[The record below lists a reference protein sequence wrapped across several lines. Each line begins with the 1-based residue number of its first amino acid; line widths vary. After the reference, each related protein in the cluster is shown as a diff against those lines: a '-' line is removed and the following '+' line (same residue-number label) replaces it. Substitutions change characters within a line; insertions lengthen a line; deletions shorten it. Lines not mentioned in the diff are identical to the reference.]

1 MVASIMTNLREK
13 CKGCDKNLLTH
24 HRVASCDSCTNLFHD
39 KCSSKMLRY
48 NSINDTWTCQ
58 TCISKMPSRYN
69 PFASLCATA
78 SHNSREP
85 LCEDSDLQKINDI
98 LKNCDYYDIDKIGEL
113 LSNKSNEQNKVVT
126 TLFNN
131 IDGNASNFDSFCTAI
146 SNKNHKFSIIAL
158 AETNID
164 EEHGQLYQME
174 GYHKPLYQSKISGK
188 KKGSGLGIY
197 VEENLEFCEVPQFN
211 HCMENMESL
220 FIQTKNTSEVLTFG
234 VVYRPPSGNESEFLK
249 MFETLLSSLPNKN
262 VSISGDFNIDLHKHC
277 EKFENILY
285 CNGFVPLISIATNE
299 KSGCTPS
306 CIDNIFVNS
315 WDNVSLSGASKNKV
329 SSHNPIFCDMGI
341 EYQPSQKERNTPRYD
356 TCDPNM
362 DIFMQKLETSMRN
375 NMSYSNIPLTDN
387 IEPAFKTFTDD
398 LSELID
404 ECFLVDPENVKNS
417 KRTIFV
423 NPWITPGIIASVK
436 TKQYLY
442 ENWKKS
448 VTETNK
454 LGDHDLYLKYS
465 DFRRK
470 LKYIIRCAKHKY
482 YGNKFDKYNGNMR
495 KTWQLINELRGK
507 VKHKN
512 KPSFKIDGQLV
523 HDKRIISNGF
533 NKYFTSVAEN
543 MNQELANNLH
553 DNEVIDNRM
562 FFDKSISSSMF
573 FKPCNE
579 NEISEIISELE
590 SGKSSDLPIKVIKQ
604 ASQYLVP
611 ELTKYFNKFIED
623 GVFPKILKI
632 GRVTPIFKKGDKQLF
647 GNYRPVC
654 ILPIFGKIFEKI
666 IFTRLHNFF
675 SSKGIIYDNQF
686 GFRKN
691 HSTSHAV
698 NFSVDK
704 ILEGINKNKHML
716 GIFIDLSKAFDTI
729 NHDKLLEKLSNYG
742 VRGTSWKL
750 LKSYL
755 SDRLQYTNIFNET
768 SEFTSVRYGVP
779 QGSVLGPLLFII
791 YINDIIN
798 SSKDCKFILFA
809 DDTNIFVT
817 GDTEKDVF
825 DRANQV
831 LNKVYLYMISNQ
843 LHINMGKCC
852 YMHFRPR
859 TTFKSA
865 SRSRYSYTDFM
876 PALRI
881 NGQKI
886 PQVNSTKF
894 LGVIIDDRLSWE
906 DHVSH
911 LENKL
916 KSSLVVIKRI
926 IKYVPQSQYMNIYNS
941 LFVSHLTYGI
951 SAWGGIPHY
960 KLEKLFAIQKRCIR
974 LLFGKK
980 LSFDHGEYYKTCARS
995 RTFEEHMSP
1004 QNFCLEHTKPLFTE
1018 HKLLTLHSLYYK
1030 HTFIEMFKIIK
1041 FREPRG
1047 LFENVLIS
1055 SNDYNNR
1062 IILKP
1067 NITHNNLTNTM
1078 QNFMF
1083 KSCKIWNSFNK
1094 DVFEKNK
1101 INNRFGYIIPG
1112 EEANTDLS
1120 TSVGFIKNRLEKV
1133 LLSKQSSG
1141 LEEIW
1146 GKNQLVI

>member
-1 MVASIMTNLREK
+1 MVVPIMTDPRER
-13 CKGCDKNLLTH
+13 CRGCDKNILTH
-24 HRVASCDSCTNLFHD
+24 HRVASCDSCSKLVHA
-39 KCSSKMLRY
+39 KCSSKVLRY
-48 NSINDTWTCQ
+48 NSINSVWTCLN
-58 TCISKMPSRYN
+58 CISIMPSRYN
-69 PFASLCATA
+69 PFASLCTTN
-78 SHNSREP
+78 SHRSYEP
-85 LCEDSDLQKINDI
+85 LSEDSDLQKIND
-98 LKNCDYYDIDKIGEL
+98 LLNNCDYYNIDKIGEL
-113 LSNKSNEQNKVVT
+113 FSNKGKEQNKVVT

-131 IDGNASNFDSFCTAI
+131 LDGNATNFDSFCTEIA
-146 SNKNHKFSIIAL
+146 NKHHKFSIIAL

-164 EEHGQLYQME
+164 EEHGPLYQME
-174 GYHKPLYQSKISGK
+174 GYHQPLYQSKISGK

-197 VEENLEFCEVPQFN
+197 IEENLEFCEAPQFN
-211 HCMENMESL
+211 HCTENMESL
-220 FIQTKNTSEVLTFG
+220 FIQTRNTSEVLTFG
-234 VVYRPPSGNESEFLK
+234 VVYRPPSGNESDFLK
-249 MFETLLSSLPNKN
+249 MFETLLSTLPNKN
-262 VSISGDFNIDLHKHC
+262 VTISGDFNIDLHKRC
-277 EKFENILY
+277 EQFENILY
-285 CNGFVPLISIATNE
+285 SNGFAPMISIATNE

-315 WDNVSLSGASKNKV
+315 WDNVSVSGASKNKV
-329 SSHNPIFCDMGI
+329 SSHNPIFCDIGI
-341 EYQPSQKERNTPRYD
+341 EYKPSQNDRKTPRYD
-356 TCDPNM
+356 TCDSNM
-362 DIFMQKLETSMRN
+362 EIFMQKLENSMIN
-375 NMSYSNIPLTDN
+375 NINGNIPLTDD
-387 IEPAFKTFTDD
+387 IELAFKSFTDD
-398 LSELID
+398 LSELVE
-404 ECFLVDPENVKNS
+404 ECFLINPENSNNS

-448 VTETNK
+448 ETETDK
-454 LGDHDLYLKYS
+454 LGNYDLYFKYS

-470 LKYIIRCAKHKY
+470 LKFIIRCAKHKY
-482 YGNKFDKYNGNMR
+482 YGNKFEKYNGNMR

-533 NKYFTSVAEN
+533 NKYFTSIAEN
-543 MNQELANNLH
+543 MNQELTDSLH
-553 DNEVIDNRM
+553 GNEQIENKM

-573 FKPCNE
+573 FKPCDE
-579 NEISEIISELE
+579 SEISEIISDLE

-604 ASQYLVP
+604 ASHFLVP
-611 ELTKYFNKFIED
+611 KLTIYFNKFIEK
-623 GVFPKILKI
+623 GVFPKNLKV
-632 GRVTPIFKKGDKQLF
+632 GRVTPIFKKGDAQLF

-654 ILPIFGKIFEKI
+654 TLPIFGKIFEKI
-666 IFTRLHNFF
+666 IFNRLHNFF

-691 HSTSHAV
+691 HSTSHAI
-698 NFSVDK
+698 NFSVNK

-742 VRGTSWKL
+742 VRGTCQCL

-755 SDRLQYTNIFNET
+755 SGRSQYTSIFTET
-768 SEFTSVRYGVP
+768 SELTLVKYGVP

-798 SSKDCKFILFA
+798 SSRDCKFILFA
-809 DDTNIFVT
+809 DETNIFVA
-817 GDTEKDVF
+817 GDTEKDAF
-825 DRANQV
+825 DRANLV
-831 LNKVYLYMISNQ
+831 LSKVYLYMISNQ

-852 YMHFRPR
+852 YMHFRPK

-865 SRSRYSYTDFM
+865 SRSRYSYSDFM
-876 PALRI
+876 PTLKI
-881 NGQKI
+881 NNQKI
-886 PQVNSTKF
+886 PHVHSTKF
-894 LGVIIDDRLSWE
+894 LGVVIDDRLSWE

-916 KSSLVVIKRI
+916 KSCLVVIKRI
-926 IKYVPQSQYMNIYNS
+926 MKYIPNSQYMNIYNS
-941 LFVSHLTYGI
+941 LFLSHLTYGI

-960 KLEKLFAIQKRCIR
+960 KLEKLFVIQKRCIR
-974 LLFGKK
+974 LLFGRK

-995 RTFEEHMSP
+995 RTYQEHMSP
-1004 QNFCLEHTKPLFTE
+1004 HNFCLEHTKPLFTE

-1047 LFENVLIS
+1047 LFEKILIS

-1067 NITHNNLTNTM
+1067 NITHNKLPATE
-1078 QNFMF
+1078 QNFLF
-1083 KSCKIWNSFNK
+1083 KSCKIWNTFAK
-1094 DVFEKNK
+1094 DILEKNK
-1101 INNRFGYIIPG
+1101 INGSLGYIIPG
-1112 EEANTDLS
+1112 EEANSDLS
-1120 TSVGFIKNRLEKV
+1120 ASVVFIKDRLTKI
-1133 LLSKQSSG
+1133 LMGKQSSG
-1141 LEEIW
+1141 LDEIW
-1146 GKNQLVI
+1146 EKSHLEI